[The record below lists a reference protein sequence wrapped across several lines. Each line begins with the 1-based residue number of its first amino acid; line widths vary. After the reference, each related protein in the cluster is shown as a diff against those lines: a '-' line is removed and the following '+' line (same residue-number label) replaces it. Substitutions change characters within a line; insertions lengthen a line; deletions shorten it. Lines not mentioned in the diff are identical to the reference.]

1 MVFQMT
7 GIKIELL
14 VEFAIILLAPIIHT
28 FYLWKYKKVEKK
40 ELVKNIKIFT
50 GLYVLLGFVGAV
62 LILK

>member
-1 MVFQMT
+1 MT
-7 GIKIELL
+7 GVKIELL
-14 VEFAIILLAPIIHT
+14 VEFAVILVAPIIHT

-40 ELVKNIKIFT
+40 ELIKNIKIFT

>member
-1 MVFQMT
+1 MT
-7 GIKIELL
+7 GVKIELL
-14 VEFAIILLAPIIHT
+14 VEFAVILVAPIIHT

-50 GLYVLLGFVGAV
+50 GLYVLLGFVGAL